1 MLVDGV
7 AGIAASRVNCNR
19 AEESRMPGLF
29 SPLTIRGVTFPNRA
43 WVSPMCQYSAVDGVV
58 GDWHLVHLGSFAAGR
73 AGLIMTE
80 ATAVSAEGRIS
91 IACPGIWNDE
101 QATAWSRIVDYV
113 HGQGGVIG
121 MQLAHAGRKASTNRP
136 WNGGGYITPE
146 DGGWNAI
153 APSAIAFATLPEPRE
168 MSVADIDATV
178 EAFRAAALRAAGIG
192 VDVIELHAAHGY
204 LLHEFLSPLT
214 NTRDDEYGGTL
225 DNRMRFLIAA
235 ATAVREACPDKPLF
249 VRISVTD
256 WIEGGW
262 DLEQSVVLAERLK
275 DVGVD
280 LIDASSG
287 GLRLD
292 AVIPDTVDYQTGLA
306 AELRARTS
314 LPIGAVGRITEP
326 KQADGLIHDGS
337 ADAVFLARQLLRDP
351 HWPLRAAH
359 ELGEEIAW
367 APQYQRAAS
376 WRS

>member
-1 MLVDGV
+1 
-7 AGIAASRVNCNR
+7 
-19 AEESRMPGLF
+19 
-29 SPLTIRGVTFPNRA
+29 
-43 WVSPMCQYSAVDGVV
+43 
-58 GDWHLVHLGSFAAGR
+58 
-73 AGLIMTE
+73 MTE

-91 IACPGIWNDE
+91 IACPGIWTDE
-101 QATAWSRIVDYV
+101 QAAAWSRIVDYV

-121 MQLAHAGRKASTNRP
+121 MQLAHAGRKASTDRP
-136 WNGGGYITPE
+136 WNGGGYVPPE

-168 MSVADIDATV
+168 MSVAEIDATV

-192 VDVIELHAAHGY
+192 MDVIELHAAHGY

-214 NTRDDEYGGTL
+214 NTRNDEYGGTL
-225 DNRMRFLIAA
+225 DNRMRFLIAT
-235 ATAVREACPDKPLF
+235 ATAVREAWPDKPLF

-292 AVIPDTVDYQTGLA
+292 AVIPDTVDYQTGRA
-306 AELRARTS
+306 AELRARGS
-314 LPIGAVGRITEP
+314 MLVGAVGRITEP
-326 KQADGLIHDGS
+326 KQADGLIRDGS

-367 APQYQRAAS
+367 APQYQRGAS